1 MNTFKK
7 IVLCV
12 VFVFS
17 LSLIL
22 ASCNANN
29 QMPENKPSDFNFVLN
44 YGVEAK
50 NQLDTQKEMFTKD
63 MVMDP
68 SVTTTL
74 KLTDE
79 EMDEIY
85 TLMKN
90 INILNYPDNFN
101 PFSNS
106 LMTPYSTYS
115 FKIIVNGKEKNI
127 NWKDESGSNNKEAV
141 DLRNLIKRIQEIIY
155 SKDEYKKLPEAKG
168 GYV

>member
-12 VFVFS
+12 VLVFS

-29 QMPENKPSDFNFVLN
+29 QMLENKPSDFNFVLN
-44 YGVEAK
+44 YGVDAK
-50 NQLDTQKEMFTKD
+50 NQLDTQKELFTKD

-79 EMDEIY
+79 EMNEIY

-90 INILNYPDNFN
+90 INIFNYPNNFN
-101 PFSNS
+101 SYS
-106 LMTPYSTYS
+106 HSRRTPYSTYS

-127 NWKDESGSNNKEAV
+127 NWKDEGASDNKDAV
-141 DLRNLIKRIQEIIY
+141 DLRNLIIRIQEIVR

-168 GYV
+168 GYA

>member
-17 LSLIL
+17 LSLVL
-22 ASCNANN
+22 SSCNAN

-63 MVMDP
+63 MVVDS
-68 SVTTTL
+68 SVTTPL

-85 TLMKN
+85 VLMKN
-90 INILNYPDNFN
+90 INILNYSANFN
-101 PFSNS
+101 PFSFS
-106 LMTPYSTYS
+106 HRIPYSTYS

-127 NWKDESGSNNKEAV
+127 NWKDKSGSNNKDAV
-141 DLRNLIKRIQEIIY
+141 DLRNLIKKIQEIIY

-168 GYV
+168 GYL

>member
-7 IVLCV
+7 IVLSV

-44 YGVEAK
+44 YGVDAK

-106 LMTPYSTYS
+106 DQTPYSTYS

-168 GYV
+168 GYA